1 MLKLVWDSLLVAP
14 HGRVGRL
21 PLPQPAHGRQWQP
34 VARLAGDHD
43 DLTAVMSRMR
53 YEIGQHVADVEGQ
66 VAPDI
71 PPRRRDLTPGLKAQ
85 FQQRCDGV
93 AAVLQGSHELP
104 PCDTTLIH
112 ASRCGNAVLP
122 PQRLDPAASRVVQM
136 SCDHS
141 DRAPWRSGT
150 RGVPEC
156 GWQAL

>member
-1 MLKLVWDSLLVAP
+1 MSL
-14 HGRVGRL
+14 
-21 PLPQPAHGRQWQP
+21 
-34 VARLAGDHD
+34 
-43 DLTAVMSRMR
+43 MR
-53 YEIGQHVADVEGQ
+53 DEIGQHVADVEGQ

-122 PQRLDPAASRVVQM
+122 PQRRVARRDRKSTRLNSSHTVI
-136 SCDHS
+136 SYAVFCLKKKKKKTRS
-141 DRAPWRSGT
+141 DKQNCT
-150 RGVPEC
+150 III
-156 GWQAL
+156 